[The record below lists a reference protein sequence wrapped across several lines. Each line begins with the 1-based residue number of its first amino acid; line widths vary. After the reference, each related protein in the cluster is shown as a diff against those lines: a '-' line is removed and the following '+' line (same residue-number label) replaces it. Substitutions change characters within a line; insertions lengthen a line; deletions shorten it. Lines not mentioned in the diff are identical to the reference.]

1 MNFSGL
7 RPNLDKC
14 EVAGIGVLNNVN
26 VALCGMK
33 NINLTKES
41 IKILGVHISYN
52 KKIQDDSNF
61 AKAIKNLCYVIKLWR
76 KKKKNFRIQ
85 NNNFKSI
92 NSLKCSVVSDE
103 KLK

>member
-1 MNFSGL
+1 MKNALNYIESFLNFSGL

-14 EVAGIGVLNNVN
+14 DVAGIGVLNNVD

-52 KKIQDDSNF
+52 KIQDDSNF
-61 AKAIKNLCYVIKLWR
+61 ANATKNLCYVIKLWR
-76 KKKKNFRIQ
+76 IKK
-85 NNNFKSI
+85 
-92 NSLKCSVVSDE
+92 
-103 KLK
+103 